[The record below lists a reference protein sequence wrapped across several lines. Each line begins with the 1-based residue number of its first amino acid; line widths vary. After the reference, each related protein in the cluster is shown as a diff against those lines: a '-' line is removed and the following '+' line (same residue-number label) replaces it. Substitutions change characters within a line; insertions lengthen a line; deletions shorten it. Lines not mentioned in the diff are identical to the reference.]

1 MKKLA
6 MTLMMTAAV
15 LMLAAGCATKAKGP
29 TDEEQISKRIQE
41 GIANIKAKNFDAFKT
56 FVSDKFDSGAVGDK
70 ESLLAFLKNADDMG
84 YLDGIEVDLS
94 GSKITVTG
102 STATVASIVANGRFG
117 SLTLDFTGAKE
128 NKVWMITG
136 LEQGY

>member
-6 MTLMMTAAV
+6 MTLTMTAAV

-29 TDEEQISKRIQE
+29 TDEELVAQRIQE
-41 GIANIKAKNFDAFKT
+41 GIANIKAKNLDTFKT

-94 GSKITVTG
+94 GSKTTVTG
-102 STATVASIVANGRFG
+102 NTATVTTVVAKGRFG
-117 SLTLDFTGAKE
+117 TFTLDFTGAKE
-128 NKVWMITG
+128 NNVWMVTG
-136 LEQGY
+136 LEEGY